1 VLGSSVPDL
10 GLGANCDLNHLILW
24 NAILFVPDLVSGRK
38 MAASFRMAS
47 LKRQRTNMNMNTN
60 INEENGP
67 PLDKRARS
75 LPDTAIPNANT
86 LALTN
91 VNLNAVPIANANLYE
106 DLPFDIKEFNDLLKK
121 IMQKKNGAA
130 YAFSNCEQVK
140 VYLGHLHRSV
150 PTAGAKAVSDKL
162 TCNLNTD
169 MFRLVKLQETIE
181 KWGKARLPNAFKLGM
196 MGGRRKIQRKTQRRK
211 TRRNR

>member
-1 VLGSSVPDL
+1 
-10 GLGANCDLNHLILW
+10 
-24 NAILFVPDLVSGRK
+24 
-38 MAASFRMAS
+38 
-47 LKRQRTNMNMNTN
+47 MNTN

-67 PLDKRARS
+67 PPAKRAPP
-75 LPDTAIPNANT
+75 LPDINLKAIPNANT

-121 IMQKKNGAA
+121 IINNQNQGA
-130 YAFSNCEQVK
+130 YAFFNCKQVK

-150 PTAGAKAVSDKL
+150 PSAGAKAVSDKL
-162 TCNLNTD
+162 TCDLRTD
-169 MFRLVKLQETIE
+169 YDRLVKLQETID
-181 KWGKARLPNAFKLGM
+181 KWGKVRLPNAFKLGM
-196 MGGRRKIQRKTQRRK
+196 MGGRRKTRRRTQRRK